1 MDITLLLKFV
11 HVTAAILWIG
21 GGFTLLLTG
30 MLRLGRAS
38 ADELLGLIRTVAFL
52 GPRLFMPVSL
62 ITLAS
67 GVALLFLAGWGWQA
81 FTVLGLAGVVF
92 TALFGSLILGP
103 SAERAVALAEKQGA
117 AAAMPA
123 LRGIFRLAKL
133 DYAVQFGIIFL
144 MVVKPGWSEIALLAG
159 LGAVIVLAAFATLR
173 PLGQPA

>member
-30 MLRLGRAS
+30 MLRLGKAS

-62 ITLAS
+62 VTLAS
-67 GVALLFLAGWGWQA
+67 GVTLLVLAGWGWQA

-92 TALFGSLILGP
+92 TALFGMLIIGP
-103 SAERAVALAEKQGA
+103 SAERAVNLAETRGA
-117 AAAMPA
+117 PAALPE
-123 LRGIFRLAKL
+123 LRRIFRLAKL
-133 DYAVQFGIIFL
+133 DYAVQFAIVFL
-144 MVVKPGWSEIALLAG
+144 MVVKPGWGEVAVLAG
-159 LGAVIVLAAFATLR
+159 LGAVLVLAALATLR